1 MVMKPLIILFFG
13 LLIGPFCEWN
23 TRFMVYKDQSL
34 YKANG
39 KASFYADKFN
49 GRKTSSGERFSNDS
63 LTAAHKYLPF
73 GTRLIVTNLKNDSV
87 VVVRVND
94 RLPKKSS
101 RTIDLTKAAA
111 RKLNFIKSGLT
122 QVYIEELVE
131 Y

>member
-1 MVMKPLIILFFG
+1 MLMKPIIILFFG
-13 LLIGPFCEWN
+13 LLTGPFYEWN
-23 TRFMVYKDQSL
+23 ACFKHYHPQTL
-34 YKANG
+34 YKTKG

-49 GRKTSSGERFSNDS
+49 GRRTSSGEKFSNDS

-73 GTRLIVTNLKNDSV
+73 GTRLIVKNLKNDSV
-87 VVVRVND
+87 VVVRIND

-111 RKLNFIKSGLT
+111 RKLNFIKSGIT

-131 Y
+131 F

>member
-1 MVMKPLIILFFG
+1 MKPLIILFLG
-13 LLIGPFCEWN
+13 LLIGPFYEWN
-23 TRFMVYKDQSL
+23 TRFMVYKAQSL

-122 QVYIEELVE
+122 QVYIEELVK